1 MTNNV
6 SGASSFEL
14 QGNIGKVKTTTTQ
27 SSENGKTSVNT
38 EATKVSIFSSLD
50 SDQSK
55 HVSGEEMKANNGS
68 LFAQYKL
75 NTEAGKKQAFADL
88 KGSDINIANDK
99 VKEMKD
105 FGAKFDDMLT
115 KFKSSKLFAKLS
127 PDKGQSSVSQ
137 AQITNTTQQLD
148 NQANREFSAHAQEAQ
163 SKIAQAMAKALA
175 EIANEAKVEGQK
187 QDIANAAQSKDK
199 PVTTAPQDEAEQTP
213 KAGTEQPQT
222 VKLGDNDVNLSDFE
236 KKTDKNGQTI
246 YSKDNKNYTLKDGA
260 LTELKD
266 NENVENSKE
275 NQEVKAEEDSKD
287 SNKPTFDSL
296 KAELGS
302 TEKLPIAGSPKGY
315 KAKAWNKMIND
326 HPELKGKKIQKMITE
341 ANADTALKRY
351 LKSAEA

>member
-38 EATKVSIFSSLD
+38 EATKVSIFSSYD
-50 SDQSK
+50 TDQSK
-55 HVSGEEMKANNGS
+55 HVSGEEIKNNNSGG
-68 LFAQYKL
+68 FNQFKL
-75 NTEAGKKQAFADL
+75 NTDAAKKQAFADL
-88 KGSDINIANDK
+88 KGSAINIANDK

-105 FGAKFDDMLT
+105 FGAKFDGMLT

-127 PDKGQSSVSQ
+127 PDKDQTSVSQ
-137 AQITNTTQQLD
+137 AQITNTTQELD
-148 NQANREFSAHAQEAQ
+148 AQANSEFSAHAQEAQ
-163 SKIAQAMAKALA
+163 SKIAQAMANALT
-175 EIANEAKVEGQK
+175 EIANEAKIEGQK

-246 YSKDNKNYTLKDGA
+246 YSKDNKNYTLKDRV
-260 LTELKD
+260 LTEL
-266 NENVENSKE
+266 EE
-275 NQEVKAEEDSKD
+275 NQEVKADEDSKD
-287 SNKPTFDSL
+287 SNQPTFESL
-296 KAELGS
+296 KAELGDAK
-302 TEKLPIAGSPKGY
+302 KLPIAGSPKGY
-315 KAKAWNKMIND
+315 KAQAWNNMIKA
-326 HPELKGKKIQKMITE
+326 HPELKGKEIQKMITE
-341 ANADTALKRY
+341 ANADAALKRY
-351 LKSAEA
+351 LKSTET